1 MEWLRSYR
9 PDLVEHYEALYA
21 RGAYLP
27 QHERDRLG
35 RLLRDAGA
43 PAQRPFRRDPAEDPP
58 FARTFRRQMGP
69 RRPPEEEAARRSR
82 PGPPD
87 AVQEALF

>member
-1 MEWLRSYR
+1 M
-9 PDLVEHYEALYA
+9 
-21 RGAYLP
+21 P
-27 QHERDRLG
+27 QHERDRIG

-43 PAQRPFRRDPAEDPP
+43 PAQRPFRRDPADERP

-69 RRPPEEEAARRSR
+69 RQRPGDGPAGGRERGRTER